1 MFKIEKKQFF
11 FFLLWFLIVSVCI
24 YLGALLS
31 YPLGEYL
38 YTHNGMSYSASN
50 DGFFEGVLSLLL
62 LTGLFMG
69 FGEWVVINTKIK
81 KAHNWILATLIGFAL
96 GSFISFLIFS
106 LISVIVGKWI
116 QMIGSLAGA
125 GLFTGI
131 CQWVSLKRKIT
142 TSLRWSL
149 VMASSFAIGMGLNS
163 LIDYSSRATS
173 FIIFSI
179 TVGLISGIFVES
191 LIVQPEIQ
199 LQ

>member
-1 MFKIEKKQFF
+1 
-11 FFLLWFLIVSVCI
+11 
-24 YLGALLS
+24 
-31 YPLGEYL
+31 
-38 YTHNGMSYSASN
+38 MSYSASN

>member
-116 QMIGSLAGA
+116 QMIGSLAGT

>member
-191 LIVQPEIQ
+191 LIFQPEIQ

>member
-191 LIVQPEIQ
+191 LIVQPENQ

>member
-131 CQWVSLKRKIT
+131 CQWVSLKTKIT

-163 LIDYSSRATS
+163 LMA
-173 FIIFSI
+173 
-179 TVGLISGIFVES
+179 LWE
-191 LIVQPEIQ
+191 LP
-199 LQ
+199 

>member
-81 KAHNWILATLIGFAL
+81 KSHNWILATLIGFAL